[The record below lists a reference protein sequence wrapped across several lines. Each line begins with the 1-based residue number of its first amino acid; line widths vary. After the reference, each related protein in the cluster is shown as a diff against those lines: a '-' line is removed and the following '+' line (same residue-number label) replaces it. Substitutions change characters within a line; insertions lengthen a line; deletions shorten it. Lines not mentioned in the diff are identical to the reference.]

1 MNESYDKILS
11 SVNERRKKLM
21 TDDEM
26 KKEILKVWDKY
37 LEEEFP
43 ELEEMDEDFEDWVW

>member
-21 TDDEM
+21 TDTEM
-26 KKEILKVWDKY
+26 KEKVLEIWDKY

>member
-1 MNESYDKILS
+1 
-11 SVNERRKKLM
+11 M
-21 TDDEM
+21 TDTEM